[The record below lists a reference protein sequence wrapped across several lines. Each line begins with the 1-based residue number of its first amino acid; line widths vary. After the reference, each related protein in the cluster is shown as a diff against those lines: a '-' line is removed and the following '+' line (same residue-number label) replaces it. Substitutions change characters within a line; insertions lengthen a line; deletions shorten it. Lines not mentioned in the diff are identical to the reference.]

1 MIGAAAS
8 VEWLKLRRSRFC
20 LITLLLVALG
30 CPALTDGFMAAAARG
45 PSDTPLAG
53 KVNAM
58 LIGEGW
64 TAYLGMLSQIL
75 SVAAVLGAGLVVSW
89 CFGREFSEQ
98 AVSGLFA
105 LPTSRATIAGAK
117 FLVLSGWTLAMPA
130 LALLTAVVLAPVA
143 GLHLPIDAEA
153 SLIIKVA
160 LVGLAGGLLAF
171 PLAFVATA
179 ARGHLPAVAALI
191 LIIVGTQILTLVG
204 VGGWFPYAT
213 VSLWSGMGGSAAA
226 TQITPVQLLLVPM
239 TGAIACAAT
248 IGWWKRMQ
256 VA

>member
-1 MIGAAAS
+1 MIAAATG
-8 VEWLKLRRSRFC
+8 VEWLKLRRSRFSI
-20 LITLLLVALG
+20 ITLVLVAVG
-30 CPALTDGFMAAAARG
+30 CPLLSAGFMAAATRG
-45 PSDTPLAG
+45 SSDTPLAG

-58 LIGEGW
+58 LIGQGW

-89 CFGREFSEQ
+89 CFGREFSDHSL
-98 AVSGLFA
+98 SGLFA

-117 FLVLSGWTLAMPA
+117 FVVLTGWTLAVPA

-143 GLHLPIDAEA
+143 GLRLPIDADTG
-153 SLIIKVA
+153 LIIKVA

-171 PLAFVATA
+171 PLAFVATT

-191 LIIVGTQILTLVG
+191 LIIVATQVLTVIG

-213 VSLWSGMGGSAAA
+213 VSLWSGMAGSTAAA
-226 TQITPVQLLLVPM
+226 QITLVQLLLVPI
-239 TGAIACAAT
+239 TGAIGCAAT
-248 IGWWKRMQ
+248 IGWWRRMQ
-256 VA
+256 VV